1 MVHSWGSMSTVLA
14 IPATQ
19 LLGIPLING
28 SIVDAPENLSIF
40 NKDYFRAKLAYPFSK
55 VVIGN
60 SNAGLEAYNVPDKKK
75 RCIYN
80 GFDLHRIKNL
90 DSEAN
95 VRAKFRIQ
103 TEKVVGMV
111 GSFSPRKDFKT
122 YIEAALVLLSK
133 TDDVTFLAIGDG
145 PQLDE
150 CKERVP
156 DEYKQRFIFTGLQND
171 VESIVAIFDVG
182 VLCTNAKVHGEGI
195 SNAILEYMALG
206 KPTVATS
213 GGGTNEAVVDGETG
227 YLVAPDSKDDLEQK
241 LNKILSDD
249 GLREKMGRAAKQR
262 MLRHFMLDRMTD
274 EYISLYRKYA

>member
-1 MVHSWGSMSTVLA
+1 MMSL
-14 IPATQ
+14 
-19 LLGIPLING
+19 
-28 SIVDAPENLSIF
+28 
-40 NKDYFRAKLAYPFSK
+40 
-55 VVIGN
+55 
-60 SNAGLEAYNVPDKKK
+60 
-75 RCIYN
+75 
-80 GFDLHRIKNL
+80 
-90 DSEAN
+90 
-95 VRAKFRIQ
+95 
-103 TEKVVGMV
+103 
-111 GSFSPRKDFKT
+111 
-122 YIEAALVLLSK
+122 
-133 TDDVTFLAIGDG
+133 FLAIGDG

-249 GLREKMGRAAKQR
+249 GLREIMGGRAAKQR

-274 EYISLYRKYA
+274 EYISSIANMLKTGGAY